1 MPYPPP
7 HSGSPQPSFNPGRR
21 AFRLHASVI
30 PFTRVAGL
38 AMIISGA
45 GIPIHMQRPLVE
57 SMGGTLEIDSV
68 IRLGAMVRF
77 VLDLPQCVLPD
88 SMPDALKSHAD
99 LGPAC

>member
-1 MPYPPP
+1 
-7 HSGSPQPSFNPGRR
+7 
-21 AFRLHASVI
+21 VI

-68 IRLGAMVRF
+68 IGLGTTVRF
-77 VLDLPQCVLPD
+77 ALDLPECVLPD
-88 SMPDALKSHAD
+88 SMPDAVGSQSLAETLHARH
-99 LGPAC
+99 